1 MRHGSLTLAL
11 GLLMGLASQ
20 PAWAQWRGRAAFPR
34 FRAVAQRAPNHPPP
48 RMPEAREPNPGAE
61 ARKGQPNLRGMA
73 GLPPKWVER
82 LRDMPPG
89 EQERFMRNNQQFQN
103 LPPQR
108 QEQIRKNLEK
118 WNKLTPEQK
127 AGLRREEAFLETM
140 SPQQRQYL
148 RNVLLPKW
156 QALPPERR
164 QLINRHL
171 GTLRNMSP
179 ATQQA
184 ALNDP
189 KFLEGLSPDEQSM
202 LRELNSFRNSP
213 AQ

>member
-1 MRHGSLTLAL
+1 MPHGSLALTL

-20 PAWAQWRGRAAFPR
+20 PAWAQQWRGRPAFTR
-34 FRAVAQRAPNHPPP
+34 FRAVSQRAPNHPPP
-48 RMPEAREPNPGAE
+48 RMPEREPNPGVG
-61 ARKGQPNLRGMA
+61 ARKGQPNLRGIA

-82 LRDMPPG
+82 LQDMPPE
-89 EQERFMRNNQQFQN
+89 EQERFMRNNQQFQD

-156 QALPPERR
+156 QAMPPERR

-171 GTLRNMSP
+171 GMLRNMSP

-189 KFLEGLSPDEQSM
+189 KFMEGLSPDEQSM
-202 LRELNSFRNSP
+202 LRELNSFRNPP